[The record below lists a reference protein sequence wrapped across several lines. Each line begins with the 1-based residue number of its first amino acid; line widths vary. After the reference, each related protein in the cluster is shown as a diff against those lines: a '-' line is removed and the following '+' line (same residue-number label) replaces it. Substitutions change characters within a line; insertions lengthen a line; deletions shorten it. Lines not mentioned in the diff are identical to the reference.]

1 MGAAGDAVTNT
12 VTNAVTNGV
21 NNNFGSNTGQLGQF
35 ASQNFQQFSN
45 NPNQFVQT
53 LPSTASQQF
62 ASQLGEAHCKWK
74 WMTFCEL
81 NTLGN
86 NRPIGQFI
94 NNGQQFV
101 SSGQQFVQTGQQL
114 VQSQYPN
121 QFSNFQVT
129 IIY

>member
-1 MGAAGDAVTNT
+1 MICQFMGAAGDAVTNS
-12 VTNAVTNGV
+12 V
-21 NNNFGSNTGQLGQF
+21 NNNFAGNSGQLGQF
-35 ASQNFQQFSN
+35 ASQNFQQFAN

-62 ASQLGEAHCKWK
+62 ASQIGNWRHFKNIDTNIEI
-74 WMTFCEL
+74 F
-81 NTLGN
+81 LGN

-101 SSGQQFVQTGQQL
+101 TSGQQFVQTGQQL

-121 QFSNFQVT
+121 QFSNFQVR
-129 IIY
+129 